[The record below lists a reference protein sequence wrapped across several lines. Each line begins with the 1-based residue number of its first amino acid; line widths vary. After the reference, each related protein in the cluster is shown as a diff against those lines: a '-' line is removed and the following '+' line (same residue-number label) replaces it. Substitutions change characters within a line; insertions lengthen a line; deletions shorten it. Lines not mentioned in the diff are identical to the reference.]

1 MNAFG
6 EEYHLR
12 MLAVSQSIGVLS
24 IFKCSQRCCV
34 LKKKVKWRN
43 ISLKKAT
50 EIEKFVS
57 LQAKGLIQI
66 VVQFRV
72 EKKIVHVSHA
82 PNF

>member
-1 MNAFG
+1 MNACS
-6 EEYHLR
+6 ESVNQL
-12 MLAVSQSIGVLS
+12 IGQS

-34 LKKKVKWRN
+34 LKKRVKWRN

-50 EIEKFVS
+50 KIEKFVL

-66 VVQFRV
+66 DVQFRG
-72 EKKIVHVSHA
+72 EKKIVHVPHA

>member
-50 EIEKFVS
+50 EIEVCFITS
-57 LQAKGLIQI
+57 ERFDTNCRP
-66 VVQFRV
+66 VQ
-72 EKKIVHVSHA
+72 S
-82 PNF
+82 